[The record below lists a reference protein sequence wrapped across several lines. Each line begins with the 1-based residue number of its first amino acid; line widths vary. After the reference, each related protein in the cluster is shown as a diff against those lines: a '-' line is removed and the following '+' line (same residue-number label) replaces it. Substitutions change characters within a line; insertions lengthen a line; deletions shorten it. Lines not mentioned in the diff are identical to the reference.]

1 MVNPRRLGNNAPT
14 DHQGAK
20 LAIDAAVED
29 TQPSC
34 MAEIVAAITSSLA
47 NVGGTVY

>member
-14 DHQGAK
+14 DHQGVK

-34 MAEIVAAITSSLA
+34 MAQIDAAIHARWPMSS
-47 NVGGTVY
+47 GTVY